1 MKKIYFILAISSM
14 FLATSCC
21 HTLYNTRTLQG
32 NYDVRMDT
40 PEELDIKSKV
50 RIFLSENDIEG
61 EYEII
66 SVNLY
71 TPFRIPVL
79 MSFKGQITKKFYE
92 KAVKKAYEQGG
103 NGIIINAGG
112 YYKVICLHNW
122 DSDNATSAK
131 YVNAILDT
139 SLMDIF
145 TSGNITKMSQRE
157 VKRYVT
163 DFANEIKFNLKTTKT
178 SEEVIVLGKKIEAL
192 TNWNNSQFNSDKK
205 LTKRLDVYRTLQKTM
220 QKKIFKKEA
229 KNVAK

>member
-61 EYEII
+61 EYDII

-71 TPFRIPVL
+71 KPFKIPIL

-139 SLMDIF
+139 SIMDIF
-145 TSGNITKMSQRE
+145 TSGKITKMSQRE

>member
-1 MKKIYFILAISSM
+1 MKKIHFILAISAM
-14 FLATSCC
+14 VFATSCC

-50 RIFLSENDIEG
+50 RIFLSEEDIHD
-61 EYEII
+61 EYDII

-71 TPFRIPVL
+71 RPFRIPVL
-79 MSFKGQITKKFYE
+79 MSFKGQTTKKFYE

-103 NGIIINAGG
+103 NGILITAGG

-122 DSDNATSAK
+122 DSDNAASAK

-139 SLMDIF
+139 SIMDIF
-145 TSGNITKMSQRE
+145 TSGNITKMSPRE

-178 SEEVIVLGKKIEAL
+178 SEEVIVLGKKIEVL
-192 TNWNNSQFNSDKK
+192 TSWNNSQSKPDKK
-205 LTKRLDVYRTLQKTM
+205 LTKSLDAYRTLQKAL
-220 QKKIFKKEA
+220 QKKISKKEA
-229 KNVAK
+229 KNKAK

>member
-61 EYEII
+61 EYDII

-71 TPFRIPVL
+71 KPLTIPII

-131 YVNAILDT
+131 YINAILDT
-139 SLMDIF
+139 SIMDIF
-145 TSGNITKMSQRE
+145 TSGKITKMSQRE

-205 LTKRLDVYRTLQKTM
+205 LTKRLDVYRTLHKTM

>member
-1 MKKIYFILAISSM
+1 M

-32 NYDVRMDT
+32 NYDARMDT
-40 PEELDIKSKV
+40 PEELEIKSKV
-50 RIFLSENDIEG
+50 RIFLSEKDIDS

-71 TPFRIPVL
+71 TPFKIPVL

-103 NGIIINAGG
+103 NGILITAGG

-139 SLMDIF
+139 SIMDIF

-163 DFANEIKFNLKTTKT
+163 DFANEIKFNLKTTHT
-178 SEEVIVLGKKIEAL
+178 SEEVIALGKKIEAL
-192 TNWNNSQFNSDKK
+192 TNWNNSQSKPDKK
-205 LTKRLDVYRTLQKTM
+205 LTKRLDAYQTLHKAM

-229 KNVAK
+229 NNTK